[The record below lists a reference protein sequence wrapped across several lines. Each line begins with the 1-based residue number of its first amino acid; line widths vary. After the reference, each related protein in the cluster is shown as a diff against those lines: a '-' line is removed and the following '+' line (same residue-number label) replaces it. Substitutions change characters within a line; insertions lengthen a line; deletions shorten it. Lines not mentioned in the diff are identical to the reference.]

1 MSSKTVN
8 AQGYVADNHELD
20 LTRLLGEL
28 IDHRVCIF
36 SCTLLFALCGLVYA
50 LFASPVYIADA
61 MVQIEEKQ

>member
-28 IDHRVCIF
+28 IDSSRVYF
-36 SCTLLFALCGLVYA
+36 
-50 LFASPVYIADA
+50 
-61 MVQIEEKQ
+61 